1 MSGSTGE
8 RVAVV
13 TASARSLPALTYSI
27 DDDMVANIT
36 CTCPPRVASN
46 ARDRRD
52 VEDEI
57 EIELVV
63 EGGVDR
69 VHSNASEKR
78 IAVGGCTY
86 NGLSANI
93 AAATRSVL
101 NDEWLAQALRQ
112 PLTHQACEDV
122 GWAASGKGDDH
133 AHRPRRISLRPS
145 EARDGRERG
154 SARCQM
160 QKISA
165 GKFHFEP
172 PSLFTSLDRLVGAGE
187 QCGQFRRR

>member
-52 VEDEI
+52 VADEI

-78 IAVGGCTY
+78 IAVGGRTY
-86 NGLSANI
+86 NGLGATLL
-93 AAATRSVL
+93 AAPGRFSMTNCWPSRS
-101 NDEWLAQALRQ
+101 DSHC
-112 PLTHQACEDV
+112 PI
-122 GWAASGKGDDH
+122 
-133 AHRPRRISLRPS
+133 RRAMMSVPP
-145 EARDGRERG
+145 
-154 SARCQM
+154 
-160 QKISA
+160 A
-165 GKFHFEP
+165 G
-172 PSLFTSLDRLVGAGE
+172 
-187 QCGQFRRR
+187 QIRR